1 METILLLSKVSNK
14 KPIIQETTGMC
25 PVCDSTVI
33 KAVNSGLCRVVYRR
47 KRLYFVCPYL
57 IFDCVDHIDDVIAGF
72 LKI

>member
-1 METILLLSKVSNK
+1 
-14 KPIIQETTGMC
+14 MC
-25 PVCDSTVI
+25 PICDSTVI
-33 KAVNSGLCRVVYRR
+33 KAVNSGLCRVIYRG